1 MINNFIALIASI
13 IFLKAGYDATLL
25 YYRMGQIFEIE
36 LEIPVWWMYLA
47 FPTGFL
53 ILLLVSTE
61 LVIEDLKKLI
71 KSNKIAE

>member
-1 MINNFIALIASI
+1 MES
-13 IFLKAGYDATLL
+13 FLNKCTKNLRKTYDELL
-25 YYRMGQIFEIE
+25 RMGQIFEIE